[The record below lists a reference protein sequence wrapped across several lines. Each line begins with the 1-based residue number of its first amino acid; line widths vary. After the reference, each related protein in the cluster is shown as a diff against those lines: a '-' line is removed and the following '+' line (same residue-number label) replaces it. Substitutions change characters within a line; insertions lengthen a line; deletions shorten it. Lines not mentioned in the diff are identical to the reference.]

1 MTTQTTQIKQLLA
14 AIVLLILIIAAT
26 LGFKYW
32 KMAQPERT
40 LAAQIDAS
48 CDLHRGPCSATLS
61 DGGRIE
67 LEISPRPI
75 PLLRPLE
82 IRAKITGM
90 QARRV
95 EIDFSGVSMNM
106 GFNRPVLKD
115 TGNQTFTGQATLPVC
130 ITGRMEWQASVMV
143 NTDEAQ
149 IIAPFHF
156 EAAAKI

>member
-1 MTTQTTQIKQLLA
+1 MTTQIKQLLA
-14 AIVLLILIIAAT
+14 AIALLILIIAAT

-32 KMAQPERT
+32 KMAHPDQT
-40 LAAQIDAS
+40 LTAQVDAA
-48 CDLHRGPCSATLS
+48 CDLHQGTCAATLP

-67 LEISPRPI
+67 LEITPRPI

-90 QARRV
+90 EARKV

-106 GFNRPVLKD
+106 GFNRPVLKAA
-115 TGNQTFTGQATLPVC
+115 GNQVFTGQATLPVC
-130 ITGRMEWQASVMV
+130 ITGRMEWRASVMV
-143 NTDEAQ
+143 NTGEAQ
-149 IIAPFHF
+149 VVAPFRF

>member
-1 MTTQTTQIKQLLA
+1 MTTQIKQLLA
-14 AIVLLILIIAAT
+14 AVILLVLIIAAT

-32 KMAQPERT
+32 KMAHPEQT
-40 LAAQIDAS
+40 LTVQAEAG
-48 CDLHRGPCSATLS
+48 CDLHRGSCAATLP

-67 LEISPRPI
+67 LEITPRPI

-90 QARRV
+90 QARKV

-143 NTDEAQ
+143 NTGEAQ
-149 IIAPFHF
+149 IIAPFRF

>member
-1 MTTQTTQIKQLLA
+1 MSTQIKQLLA
-14 AIVLLILIIAAT
+14 AVALLVLIIAAT

-32 KMAQPERT
+32 KMAHPEQT
-40 LAAQIDAS
+40 ITAQVDTS
-48 CDLHRGPCSATLS
+48 CDLHLGACAASLP

-67 LEISPRPI
+67 LEITPRPI

-90 QARRV
+90 DARKV

-106 GFNRPVLKD
+106 GFNRPVLAAS
-115 TGNQTFTGQATLPVC
+115 GEQVFTGQATLPVC

-143 NTDEAQ
+143 NTGQAQ
-149 IIAPFHF
+149 IVAPFRF